1 MKTKIQ
7 QEVCLI
13 QWHVH
18 DVICLKIQSSKN
30 NHKKR
35 RKISNL
41 LQSVW
46 KCFWSSLQAILTHY
60 PVPTII
66 NIVKQEHPSQEVIL
80 ETKCAV
86 SKWNPHS
93 FIYLFCCTI
102 VNHFN
107 CLPARPISGSVAGFY
122 ESEIREGFKI
132 KKLLQKCPFKKYP
145 PG

>member
-18 DVICLKIQSSKN
+18 DVICLKILSSKITT
-30 NHKKR
+30 KK
-35 RKISNL
+35 KKGFLI
-41 LQSVW
+41 
-46 KCFWSSLQAILTHY
+46 CFIKENIFDPLYIHHY

-66 NIVKQEHPSQEVIL
+66 NNVKQEHPSQEVIL

-132 KKLLQKCPFKKYP
+132 KNLKKVQKCLFKKYP